1 LAQNEAKTPANNQ
14 SQSAGSKTIF
24 VGNLSYSVDR
34 EQVKQ
39 FFEEAGEVVDVRL
52 STFEDGSMKGYG
64 HVEFATAEAAQK
76 ALEFANHDLMGRP
89 VRVDIAVER
98 GAYTPGSGRD
108 NSSFKKSAPRS
119 GNTVFIKGFDTSSGE
134 DQIRSAL
141 EEHFGSCGEIVRIS
155 IPKDYETG
163 ASKGMAYMDFKDPDS
178 LNKAYELNG
187 SDLGGYSLYVDEAKP
202 RPDNNRDGG
211 FSGGRRGS
219 FSGRGGRSDRGR
231 GGGRG
236 RDGGRGRG
244 FGGRGDRGRGGRGT
258 PYRQSAGTVSTGKKM
273 TFGDD

>member
-1 LAQNEAKTPANNQ
+1 M
-14 SQSAGSKTIF
+14 
-24 VGNLSYSVDR
+24 R
-34 EQVKQ
+34 
-39 FFEEAGEVVDVRL
+39 
-52 STFEDGSMKGYG
+52 GYG

-89 VRVDIAVER
+89 VKVDIAVER

-108 NSSFKKSAPRS
+108 NSSFNKSAPRS

-141 EEHFGSCGEIVRIS
+141 EKHFGSCGEIVRIS

-163 ASKGMAYMDFKDPDS
+163 APKGMAYMDFKDPDS

-187 SDLGGYSLYVDEAKP
+187 TDLHGYNLYVDEAKP

-219 FSGRGGRSDRGR
+219 FSGGRGRSDRGR
-231 GGGRG
+231 GGRG

-244 FGGRGDRGRGGRGT
+244 FGGRGGRGDRGRGGRGT
-258 PYRQSAGTVSTGKKM
+258 PYKQSAGTASTGKKT
-273 TFGDD
+273 TFGDDE